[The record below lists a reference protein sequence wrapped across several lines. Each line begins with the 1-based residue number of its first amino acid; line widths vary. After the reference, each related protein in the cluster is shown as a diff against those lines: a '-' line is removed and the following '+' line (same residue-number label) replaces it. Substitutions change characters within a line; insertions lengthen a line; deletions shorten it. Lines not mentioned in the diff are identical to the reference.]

1 MSYSRWSN
9 SRWYT
14 FWCVHPRDQRET
26 RASALF
32 SVMDSHAADE
42 EPGEQQFNAAE
53 IRKNVTA
60 CVGKFAGTVEELE
73 ELKGYM
79 QEFVADVDA
88 RYPSSGDSHG

>member
-32 SVMDSHAADE
+32 SVMDANAE
-42 EPGEQQFNAAE
+42 EWQPSERQFNAAE
-53 IRKNVTA
+53 IRKNVDA
-60 CVGKFAGTVEELE
+60 CVGEFTGTTEELQ

-79 QEFVADVDA
+79 GDFLEAVDRRYA
-88 RYPSSGDSHG
+88 R